1 MDEMLQVDDALAA
14 ALVLTADEPDA
25 HPGTDQLEK
34 PSRRPSGS
42 WSCHILNKT
51 DEDDELLVIDGK
63 VGAVRDGFY
72 AAFIHLGDVSQ
83 TLLSP

>member
-34 PSRRPSGS
+34 PSRRHHLHRGHAKDKPWLAHAGHYAGPPTGDRDPRSGS
-42 WSCHILNKT
+42 MAP
-51 DEDDELLVIDGK
+51 DGRHENSRR
-63 VGAVRDGFY
+63 G
-72 AAFIHLGDVSQ
+72 
-83 TLLSP
+83 T